1 MEALKMWLLT
11 IAIVIVAIVGICVF
25 ARCEGGNSKLEHF
38 GEVVGGIVVVLL
50 ILAIII
56 L

>member
-1 MEALKMWLLT
+1 MEALKMWLFT
-11 IAIVIVAIVGICVF
+11 IAIVLAIIVGICVF
-25 ARCEGGNSKLEHF
+25 ARCEGGDSKLEHF
-38 GEVVGGIVVVLL
+38 GEVVGGIAIVLL

>member
-1 MEALKMWLLT
+1 MEALKMWLFT
-11 IAIVIVAIVGICVF
+11 IAIVLAIIVGICVF
-25 ARCEGGNSKLEHF
+25 ARCEGGDSKLEHF

>member
-11 IAIVIVAIVGICVF
+11 IAIVLAVIVGICVF
-25 ARCEGGNSKLEHF
+25 ARCEGGDSKLEHF
-38 GEVVGGIVVVLL
+38 GEIVGGIVVVLL